1 MLRPRQPWASRPPRG
16 PGAASP
22 PSAGREQHWV
32 PAGREQH
39 WALAERA
46 RAAVPRAAPREHAAV
61 PARQMPLGLAGRT
74 APQAAEQT
82 ALRGEPCAPCP
93 SPAPSL
99 PLGPPGV
106 SAHMQGLGEA
116 AALLP
121 AVWQEPA
128 RAGGRCRLCEPGALL
143 PGGWGGAGRPAPRG
157 PSSGAGSCPEGP
169 VSSEPR
175 GQLGAL
181 RGPLGW
187 HGGAR
192 CRGLCGHHSRHLVV
206 VRRGC
211 TGSGHRVCTPPSRHE
226 DGTRGGPRPSSGFA
240 TAGFRKVSQGR
251 PGYVASSAGRAA
263 SLFRWPAPCGE

>member
-16 PGAASP
+16 RGAASP
-22 PSAGREQHWV
+22 PS
-32 PAGREQH
+32 AGREQH

-263 SLFRWPAPCGE
+263 SLFRWPAPCEE